1 MSEEQNQTLNEE
13 VVAPSPTTNPDDLI
27 ATVDEPIPVSS
38 EETLK
43 TDEEVKAEETKAA
56 EAEKKEAD
64 EKAATQAQEDEAR
77 FDKIPRFK
85 ELIESNTTSKEKI
98 KSLQKQ
104 IDEGLKPEKP
114 EDPGYK
120 DVSKMTATEMR
131 EWMEED
137 PIAYTANIAKQIR
150 AEVTKDVEGQFSQ
163 RSHEDKMLKT
173 FDDYAAKNETFDQM
187 WDSGEIQ
194 RFIDK
199 NPGHN
204 AISAHMALM
213 SDGNAKGVEIQIK
226 DATEKAIKKT
236 EERMI
241 KNFKA
246 KKGAQVLSSGPTT
259 TGTVQGKIAPE
270 LKDPKKF
277 GGINTVLAA
286 RLRERRQA
294 AQLPVRRH
302 NVDIIE

>member
-1 MSEEQNQTLNEE
+1 MPEQDQTLNEE
-13 VVAPSPTTNPDDLI
+13 VIAPSPIDNPDDLI
-27 ATVDEPIPVSS
+27 GTVDESIPASS
-38 EETLK
+38 EETQK
-43 TDEEVKAEETKAA
+43 TDEEIKEGETNAAE

-64 EKAATQAQEDEAR
+64 EKAATQAQEDETR
-77 FDKIPRFK
+77 FDKHPRFQ
-85 ELIESNTTSKEKI
+85 ELIQSKNDLKDQI
-98 KSLQKQ
+98 KTLQTQ
-104 IDEGLKPEKP
+104 VSEGLKSKEP

-120 DVSKMTATEMR
+120 DVSKMTAEEIR

-150 AEVTKDVEGQFSQ
+150 AEVTKDVEDKFTQ
-163 RSHEDKMLKT
+163 RTHEDKVLKT
-173 FDDYAAKNETFDQM
+173 FDDYAAKNETFDAM

-204 AISAHMALM
+204 AISAHMALTLE
-213 SDGNAKGVEIQIK
+213 AKAKDIETQIK
-226 DATEKAIKKT
+226 EAVEKAQKET
-236 EERMI
+236 EERVV

-246 KKGAQVLSSGPTT
+246 KKGAQVLSSGPVS

-270 LKDPKKF
+270 LKTPKKF

-286 RLRERRQA
+286 RLKERRQA
-294 AQLPVRRH
+294 A
-302 NVDIIE
+302 

>member
-1 MSEEQNQTLNEE
+1 MSDEQNQTLNEE

-27 ATVDEPIPVSS
+27 ATVDESIPVSS
-38 EETLK
+38 EETQK
-43 TDEEVKAEETKAA
+43 TDEEIKVEETKAA
-56 EAEKKEAD
+56 EVEKKEAE
-64 EKAATQAQEDEAR
+64 EKAATQAQEDESR
-77 FDKIPRFK
+77 FDKHPRFQ
-85 ELIESNTTSKEKI
+85 ELIHSKNDLKEEVKTLRTQV
-98 KSLQKQ
+98 S
-104 IDEGLKPEKP
+104 EGLKKEPK
-114 EDPGYK
+114 DPGYK

-226 DATEKAIKKT
+226 DATEKAIKET

-294 AQLPVRRH
+294 A
-302 NVDIIE
+302 

>member
-1 MSEEQNQTLNEE
+1 MSEETQTISEDI
-13 VVAPSPTTNPDDLI
+13 ADPSPVINPDDLI
-27 ATVDEPIPVSS
+27 ATVDEPMPNVPS
-38 EETLK
+38 EETKK
-43 TDEEVKAEETKAA
+43 TDEEVKEEVDKAA
-56 EAEKKEAD
+56 AEVE
-64 EKAATQAQEDEAR
+64 EKPAAQAQEDESR
-77 FDKIPRFK
+77 FDKHPRFQ
-85 ELIESNTTSKEKI
+85 ELIQSKNDMKEELKTLRTQV
-98 KSLQKQ
+98 S
-104 IDEGLKPEKP
+104 EGLKKEPEK
-114 EDPGYK
+114 DPGYK
-120 DVSKMTATEMR
+120 DVSKMTADEVR

-137 PIAYTANIAKQIR
+137 PVAYTANIAKQIR

-226 DATEKAIKKT
+226 DATEKAIKET

-294 AQLPVRRH
+294 A
-302 NVDIIE
+302 